1 MYTLGISC
9 YFHDSSAALLKDGV
23 IVAAVDEERFTRVK
37 HDSRFPTNAI
47 DFCLKS
53 ENIGINQIDHLGFYE
68 KPLLKFERVMAQ
80 HVNSFPKSYLA
91 FLGSIPSWIT
101 KKMRI
106 QGTIKKKL
114 KYKKD
119 IMFIPHH
126 LSHAASSFIF
136 SPFKKSAILVVDGVG
151 EWSTTSLG
159 IGNNNNIKFIKE
171 IKFPNSIGL
180 LYSAITSYL
189 GFRVNNSEFK
199 VMGLAAYGEQNK
211 NKNIYYYKLKKI
223 ISINIDGSYTLDMN
237 YFTFMYKT
245 SMISNKMI
253 NLLDGPVRGNKDPI
267 TQKHKDIA
275 AATQMVSEEIIFG
288 LLKELYALTK
298 CDTLTYSGGL
308 ALNSVINGK
317 IQQNSPFKKLWIQPN
332 AGDGGGSVGAA
343 AYVYSCIQK
352 NKRVYVQN
360 NNYFG
365 PKFSSDQVETFLNK
379 KKISFVK
386 YKSKSDLIKI
396 VAKHI
401 YDNKIIAW
409 FQGKMEYGPRALGN
423 RSILANPLNKKI
435 KDIVNSKI
443 KFRENFRPFAPVIRF
458 KDIKKFISQSNIDT
472 TPAKFMLMVL
482 KFKKKWHHLLPSV
495 VHVDGTGRFQII
507 DRNINQNYYDLIT
520 EFGKISGIPILLN
533 TSLNIK
539 GEPICC
545 SIDDAYNFFVK
556 TDIDY
561 LVLENFLIKKNKII

>member
-9 YFHDSSAALLKDGV
+9 YFHDSSAALLKDGI

-37 HDSRFPTNAI
+37 HDSRFPINAI
-47 DFCLKS
+47 NFCLECEKI
-53 ENIGINQIDHLGFYE
+53 EINHIDQIGFYE

-80 HVNSFPKSYLA
+80 HVSTFPKGYLA
-91 FLGSIPSWIT
+91 FLGSIPGWIT

-106 QGTIKKKL
+106 RNTIKKKL
-114 KYKKD
+114 NYKKD
-119 IMFIPHH
+119 IMFVPHH

-151 EWSTTSLG
+151 EWSTTTLG
-159 IGNNNNIKFIKE
+159 IGNKNNIELIKE

-211 NKNIYYYKLKKI
+211 NKNIFYDKLKKL
-223 ISINIDGSYTLDMN
+223 ISINNDGSYTLDMS

-245 SMISNKMI
+245 SMVSNKMI
-253 NLLDGPVRGNKDPI
+253 KLLDEPVRRKKDPI
-267 TQKHKDIA
+267 TQKHKNIA
-275 AATQMVSEEIIFG
+275 AAIQLISEEIIFG

-298 CDTLTYSGGL
+298 CDSLTYSGGL

-317 IQQNSPFKKLWIQPN
+317 IQQKSPFKKLWIQPN

-343 AYVYSCIQK
+343 AYVYNCVQK
-352 NKRVYVQN
+352 NKRTYVQN
-360 NNYFG
+360 NTYFG
-365 PKFSSDQVETFLNK
+365 PNFKTKDIENFLDKNNISYTKYSNK
-379 KKISFVK
+379 SV
-386 YKSKSDLIKI
+386 LIKT

-409 FQGKMEYGPRALGN
+409 FQGRMEYGPRALGN
-423 RSILANPLNKKI
+423 RSILANPLNKNI
-435 KDIVNSKI
+435 KNIVNSRI

-458 KDIKKFISQSNIDT
+458 KDIKKFISQSNIDI
-472 TPAKFMLMVL
+472 TPTKFMLMVL

-533 TSLNIK
+533 TSLNVK

-561 LVLENFLIKKNKII
+561 LVLENYLIKKNKII